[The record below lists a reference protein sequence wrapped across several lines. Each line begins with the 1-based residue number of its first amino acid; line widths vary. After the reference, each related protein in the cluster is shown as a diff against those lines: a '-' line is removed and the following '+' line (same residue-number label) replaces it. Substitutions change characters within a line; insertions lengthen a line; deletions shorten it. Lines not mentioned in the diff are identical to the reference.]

1 MRKKHDSYAR
11 DEHLEDYY
19 AKKDDVNVGFT
30 LYFIGTAMTQEITNF
45 TSFNFSDDITKALED
60 MKFIKPSPIQ
70 EQTIP
75 LLLEGRDAIALAQ
88 TGTGK
93 TAAFALPILQKLSS
107 TIQGTQALI
116 LAPTRELAIQV
127 AEQFELLSKHQ
138 RGVTVAT
145 LCGGQEYSKQLKQL
159 RAGAQIVVGTP
170 GRILDHI
177 ERGTLPLNNL
187 RTFILDEADEMLRM
201 GFIED
206 VETILAKLPNERQI
220 ALFSATMPYR
230 IRQIATNYLKNP
242 ASVEIKMDTATV
254 KSIEQRFLFASGHQ
268 KPEALAR
275 ILEVE
280 EHQGV
285 IVFVRTKSSTEE
297 VAELLQQQGLRAMA
311 IHGDITQALRER
323 IIAQFKSGA
332 IDILVATDVAAR
344 GLDVER
350 VTHVINYDV
359 PHDNE
364 TYVHRIG
371 RTGRAGRSGVTILF
385 VTPKESRLISSIERH
400 TRQRI
405 EKVTVPNDHMIQVA
419 RQQRFMANIT
429 ARLQHENLP
438 SYKRIVEEYIKENE
452 VDAVDVAATLALLVH
467 KDLPWKKEMVAFK
480 EPRQFKEGRPES
492 NGKFDRAGRRDG
504 KSFGDRKPF
513 GAERKSF
520 GDRKPFAGDDRSN
533 SVAQDL
539 FRIDVGRVHGVK
551 PGNIVGAIANEAG
564 LQSRHI
570 TGLKINDDHSTVRLP
585 KGMSKEVFND
595 LNKAWVCGR
604 QLNLTLIASA

>member
-1 MRKKHDSYAR
+1 
-11 DEHLEDYY
+11 
-19 AKKDDVNVGFT
+19 
-30 LYFIGTAMTQEITNF
+30 MTQEITNF
-45 TSFNFSDDITKALED
+45 ASFNFSDAINQALED
-60 MKFIKPSPIQ
+60 MKFTTPSPIQ
-70 EQTIP
+70 TQTIP
-75 LLLEGRDAIALAQ
+75 LFLEGRDAIALAQ

-93 TAAFALPILQKLSS
+93 TAAFALPILQKI
-107 TIQGTQALI
+107 TPNGQGTQALI

-127 AEQFELLSKHQ
+127 AEQFELLSARQHGTK
-138 RGVTVAT
+138 VAT
-145 LCGGQEYSKQLKQL
+145 LCGGQEYGRQLKQL

-177 ERGTLPLNNL
+177 EKGTLQLSNL

-206 VETILAKLPNERQI
+206 IETIMAKLPEQKQI
-220 ALFSATMPYR
+220 GLFSATMPHR
-230 IRQIATNYLKNP
+230 IRQIANTYLNNP
-242 ASVEIKMDTATV
+242 ASIEIRSETATV

-268 KPEALAR
+268 KPDALVRVLA
-275 ILEVE
+275 VE
-280 EHQGV
+280 EYQGV

-323 IIAQFKSGA
+323 IIAQFRQGA

-350 VTHVINYDV
+350 VTHVINYDL

-371 RTGRAGRSGVTILF
+371 RTGRAGRSGVAILF
-385 VTPKESRLISSIERH
+385 VTPKESRLISSVERH

-405 EKVTVPNDHMIQVA
+405 TKVNVPNDHMIQVA

-429 ARLQHENLP
+429 ARLEHENIH
-438 SYKRIVEEYIKENE
+438 SYRKIVEEYIKEHE
-452 VDAVDVAATLALLVH
+452 VSAVDVAATLALLLH
-467 KDLPWKKEMVAFK
+467 KDMPWQQKEHTLPKPARPE
-480 EPRQFKEGRPES
+480 REGRTDCGS
-492 NGKFDRAGRRDG
+492 KFERSSSRSDERR
-504 KSFGDRKPF
+504 SFGDKKGF
-513 GAERKSF
+513 GERKSF
-520 GDRKPFAGDDRSN
+520 GDDRKNFGDDRKKFNGES
-533 SVAQDL
+533 SEQDL
-539 FRIDVGRVHGVK
+539 FRIDVGKVHGVK

-570 TGLKINDDHSTVRLP
+570 TGLKIHDDHSTVRLP
-585 KGMSKEVFND
+585 KGMSQEVISD
-595 LNKAWVCGR
+595 LTKAWVCGR
-604 QLNLTLIASA
+604 QLNLTLVGSGA